1 MRQRCVD
8 NQSKRLYNIA
18 SLLHLSHMLKT
29 YFVKFYCIKKVFNK
43 KKPSQ
48 FIRTAYIFKRNLVGY
63 TNKPSMLK

>member
-1 MRQRCVD
+1 MGQRCVD

-29 YFVKFYCIKKVFNK
+29 YFVTFYCIKKVFDK

-48 FIRTAYIFKRNLVGY
+48 LRTAYIFKRNLVGY